1 MSASEIQNISSDYVD
16 LKIFQ
21 KQETIDNLIR
31 LGHSQEEITNA
42 IQGMILQ
49 LSKID
54 KDTIKIINST
64 SVYIAIRN
72 ALSLKLNCN
81 QMSGEAYF
89 IPYKHYNKETKITSM
104 LLQLIIGYKAF
115 RNKAYEYGFKI
126 HSDVVTHGEIQSG
139 DFKIISNDN
148 YYHNTL
154 NRTIKNIIPSLPQI
168 KSKAGTDM
176 FVKEIK
182 EIKYNDNDI
191 CFVYAQATDLKNNIT
206 FIVKLSI
213 LEVFERSMKN
223 IFNFETKKKEKGLAD
238 GLLINALNNNQ
249 QRDTDIISMFKKAAI
264 RALFSELPYTKC
276 SEYSNLIYSKENVD
290 ENNDVKDEKHN
301 FDTNIFNSTQ
311 DTITENV
318 AEDENNSINNLI

>member
-1 MSASEIQNISSDYVD
+1 MSANEIQNIPSDYLEIQNIPSDYLD

-31 LGHSQEEITNA
+31 LGHGQEEITDA

-49 LSKID
+49 LSKIN

-89 IPYKHYNKETKITSM
+89 IPYKHYNKETKITST

-148 YYHNTL
+148 YYHNTYY
-154 NRTIKNIIPSLPQI
+154 TIL
-168 KSKAGTDM
+168 
-176 FVKEIK
+176 
-182 EIKYNDNDI
+182 Y
-191 CFVYAQATDLKNNIT
+191 
-206 FIVKLSI
+206 
-213 LEVFERSMKN
+213 
-223 IFNFETKKKEKGLAD
+223 
-238 GLLINALNNNQ
+238 
-249 QRDTDIISMFKKAAI
+249 
-264 RALFSELPYTKC
+264 
-276 SEYSNLIYSKENVD
+276 IY
-290 ENNDVKDEKHN
+290 HLQ
-301 FDTNIFNSTQ
+301 F
-311 DTITENV
+311 
-318 AEDENNSINNLI
+318 